1 MRGEKKNYGKGI
13 KITLS
18 KFEIPYT
25 KKVLQGSEK
34 TACGVGFHSVLFRLT
49 TRNNK
54 KKSSRETR
62 NPFEDFFESLSSET
76 MRREEKFE

>member
-34 TACGVGFHSVLFRLT
+34 TACGVGFHSVSFRLT